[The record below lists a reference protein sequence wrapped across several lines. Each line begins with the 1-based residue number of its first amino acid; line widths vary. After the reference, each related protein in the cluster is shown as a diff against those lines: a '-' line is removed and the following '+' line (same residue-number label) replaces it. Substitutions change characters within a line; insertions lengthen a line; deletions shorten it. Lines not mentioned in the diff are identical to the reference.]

1 MHVQINGDYYVHLGG
16 DGGSFQ
22 IGIDHCIL
30 LGSDCHPGNYGL
42 ETVYTIT
49 PKQDPIDALGD
60 LSCLDACEVRQLM
73 LQPAFN
79 VSSPD
84 SDDNFTFP
92 CRNIMM

>member
-1 MHVQINGDYYVHLGG
+1 LTVTITSTSAEN
-16 DGGSFQ
+16 GGSYE
-22 IGIDHCIL
+22 IGVDHRIL
-30 LGSDCHPGNYGL
+30 LGSDYHPGKYCL
-42 ETVYTIT
+42 KIVYTIT

-79 VSSPD
+79 VSFPD